1 MFYLECSN
9 YKHQYDEE
17 YDEVIIDEEDDEPMP
32 QTMEEWMRYNGVSW
46 SDFI

>member
-1 MFYLECSN
+1 MIKY
-9 YKHQYDEE
+9 QYNKE
-17 YDEVIIDEEDDEPMP
+17 YDEDVFLPYEDEDEEPMP